1 MPHSGECGRILL
13 AGVILEHLMRYNQT
27 RFLIPALIAHFIHTV
42 FLCEPVGGKLGTG
55 SDALNA
61 KWFNPNALD
70 KVQSD
75 LRRILEA
82 TGFIRD

>member
-1 MPHSGECGRILL
+1 M
-13 AGVILEHLMRYNQT
+13 
-27 RFLIPALIAHFIHTV
+27 
-42 FLCEPVGGKLGTG
+42 GTS

-75 LRRILEA
+75 LRRILEV